1 MQDKLPYESPT
12 LVPCGELKEITTG
25 GGQVVSGVIIR

>member
-12 LVPCGELKEITTG
+12 LVFCGELKEITASPVMMT
-25 GGQVVSGVIIR
+25 SGVRTT